1 MEGRKERTGESKART
16 VMENTSKRRGGARRV
31 GVGALG
37 HLGKLS
43 DLQTSFWPDINL
55 SFSHQG
61 KPGPRCPNLV
71 KILSGACT
79 LPKSNGM
86 VSYFFFP
93 VVPQGSIFHS
103 GVILSPLDSRI
114 SVCLICTTLHV
125 KGNCSRWCSDG
136 GSVSRRQSSQ
146 LNIEWP
152 FEKCNLGSSECLKR
166 PAHHCQ
172 GQRISFF
179 LDYMR
184 VQGPTW
190 N

>member
-1 MEGRKERTGESKART
+1 MYKTEWELMRMKENRMEGRKERTGESKART

-37 HLGKLS
+37 HLGKDS

-86 VSYFFFP
+86 VSYFFFF
-93 VVPQGSIFHS
+93 Q
-103 GVILSPLDSRI
+103 LSPRAAFST
-114 SVCLICTTLHV
+114 VEWFWVPWTAE
-125 KGNCSRWCSDG
+125 
-136 GSVSRRQSSQ
+136 SVSAWSVQPCMWRGTV
-146 LNIEWP
+146 
-152 FEKCNLGSSECLKR
+152 LGGAVTEGVWAAGS
-166 PAHHCQ
+166 PA
-172 GQRISFF
+172 S
-179 LDYMR
+179 
-184 VQGPTW
+184 
-190 N
+190 

>member
-1 MEGRKERTGESKART
+1 MRMKENRMEGRKERTGESKART

-37 HLGKLS
+37 HLGKDS

-103 GVILSPLDSRI
+103 GVILSMPSTIYWNRNWNDIMLYQLSR
-114 SVCLICTTLHV
+114 
-125 KGNCSRWCSDG
+125 
-136 GSVSRRQSSQ
+136 
-146 LNIEWP
+146 P
-152 FEKCNLGSSECLKR
+152 
-166 PAHHCQ
+166 
-172 GQRISFF
+172 
-179 LDYMR
+179 
-184 VQGPTW
+184 
-190 N
+190 